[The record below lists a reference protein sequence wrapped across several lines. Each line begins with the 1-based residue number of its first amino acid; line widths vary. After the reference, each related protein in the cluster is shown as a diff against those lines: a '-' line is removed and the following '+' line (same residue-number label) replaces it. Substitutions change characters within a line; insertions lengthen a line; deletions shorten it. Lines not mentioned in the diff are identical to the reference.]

1 MNLLLLPQMGR
12 LLADGAP
19 IQARQAVSET
29 VVAPTPTLG
38 SVLTSV
44 APSSQIPAGQPGG
57 NPLSIDYLT
66 QAAQSDLGILS
77 GLFALL
83 SLALLLG
90 GAYYYFV
97 GRKRWR
103 LHRLNFR
110 LAARWSLIAAIL
122 GGLGV
127 LFTLFRVLSIDGLN
141 ARFWF
146 YLLLLVWIGFAV
158 YAAYYFRLRYP
169 AELAKYMATLKPRKA
184 ATLAGGAARP
194 AARSA
199 APHSGRTAPADS
211 TTVVRPTGSAGN
223 PRGTSPRGERRR
235 EKK

>member
-1 MNLLLLPQMGR
+1 MIRLLLPTMGR
-12 LLADGAP
+12 FFADVTP
-19 IQARQAVSET
+19 IQARLAVTDT

-44 APSSQIPAGQPGG
+44 APSSQIPAGQPG
-57 NPLSIDYLT
+57 NPFSLDYLT
-66 QAAQSDLGILS
+66 QAAQSSIGILS

-90 GAYYYFV
+90 GGYYYFV
-97 GRKRWR
+97 GRNRWR

-110 LAARWSLIAAIL
+110 LAGFWSLVATVL

-127 LFTLFRVLSIDGLN
+127 LFTVFRLLGIDGLN

-146 YLLLLVWIGFAV
+146 YLLLVVALGFAI

-184 ATLAGGAARP
+184 ASLAGGAARS

-199 APHSGRTAPADS
+199 TPRSGRAVPPDS

-223 PRGTSPRGERRR
+223 PRGTSERGERRR